1 MMPLKEP
8 RRLGIGV
15 EASMILVILAI
26 DQMNANSNPI
36 AAKEGRRS
44 TSWQVMPTD
53 QISGS
58 DIADTTHW
66 RYLGEVANE

>member
-1 MMPLKEP
+1 
-8 RRLGIGV
+8 
-15 EASMILVILAI
+15 
-26 DQMNANSNPI
+26 MNANSNPI

>member
-1 MMPLKEP
+1 
-8 RRLGIGV
+8 
-15 EASMILVILAI
+15 
-26 DQMNANSNPI
+26 MNANSNPI

-58 DIADTTHW
+58 DKPESWAHEQIIRNQLPARN
-66 RYLGEVANE
+66 RYNSRYKFGEVTNGRQRQ